1 MKSVAALLF
10 TFLAFPLLASD
21 FDRVVDGVIKTY
33 GGAAAWKNVQ
43 SIAESGSITSAM
55 GGHGSM
61 TRTWSRDRHLRV
73 EIVYPDHTETRA
85 LAGTSGTHNGQ
96 PVNGPPLDAMTLQWA
111 RLAIPSLLIDYRA
124 HLRDL
129 GMREGLRLIEIP
141 LTDTLTILA
150 AIDPKTFHIVRS
162 ASKGTGGGQT
172 IEFVTEYSDLRKSD
186 GLLIAMTEENYAQRM
201 KTGDTKLTSVKVVK

>member
-1 MKSVAALLF
+1 MKSLAALLF
-10 TFLAFPLLASD
+10 TLLAFPLFAADL
-21 FDRVVDGVIKTY
+21 DRVVDGVIKTY
-33 GGAAAWKNVQ
+33 GGAAAWKNVK

-61 TRTWSRDRHLRV
+61 TRTWHRDRRLRV
-73 EIVYPDHTETRA
+73 EIAYPDHTETRVLDGA
-85 LAGTSGTHNGQ
+85 SGTHNGQ
-96 PVNGPPLDAMTLQWA
+96 PVNGPPLDAMTLQWG
-111 RLAIPSLLIDYRA
+111 RLAIPALLIDFRP

-141 LTDTLTILA
+141 LTDTLTIMA

-172 IEFVTEYSDLRKSD
+172 IEFVTEYSDLRKSG
-186 GLLIAMTEENYAQRM
+186 GLLIAFTEENYAQRM
-201 KTGDTKLTSVKVVK
+201 KTGDTKLTAVEVEK